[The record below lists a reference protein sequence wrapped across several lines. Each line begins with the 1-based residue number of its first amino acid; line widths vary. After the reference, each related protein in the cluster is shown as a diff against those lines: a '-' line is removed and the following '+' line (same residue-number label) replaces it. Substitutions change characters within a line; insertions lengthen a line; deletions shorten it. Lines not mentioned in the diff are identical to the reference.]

1 MNLFRWKWRK
11 QTQSLGWFK
20 EAFFIPCWSSVQK
33 IIHYL
38 RKTTSW
44 IWASNMDTTFE
55 KIYNCSRK
63 CAMPSHKIGGWF
75 SSHELLRKAKKPN
88 LPSLVYRRPR
98 SDMIEIFKHFYF
110 YDNCP
115 LPENFRPR
123 NRPSRKHDYQLVW
136 KSPKDCVRVLQANF
150 FYFQTIK
157 TWNELPN

>member
-1 MNLFRWKWRK
+1 
-11 QTQSLGWFK
+11 
-20 EAFFIPCWSSVQK
+20 
-33 IIHYL
+33 
-38 RKTTSW
+38 
-44 IWASNMDTTFE
+44 MDTTFE

-115 LPENFRPR
+115 LPENFKPR

-136 KSPKDCVRVLQANF
+136 KSPKDWVRVLQANF